1 MLAYLATKEQFLSD
15 APQIEDI
22 VKKSVFEKLNLNVG
36 KSEYEAWRN
45 SLGNAMFHVINGSQI
60 PDDAG
65 VAVEYR
71 LNGRR
76 FRIDFMIAG
85 QDSQGQSSVVI
96 VELKQWTDIK
106 PSPTPNH
113 VITYLG
119 GGLREERHPS
129 YQAWSYQSHLELY
142 NEFIYS
148 EEVTI
153 DSCAYLHNCV
163 ENSVIGASLYEE
175 LLRKSP
181 VFIKGE
187 RDKLRNLIEKQI
199 TGGNGVELLEKIDKS
214 PIRPSKQLADAVGN
228 MLKGDQEFV
237 LLDEQITV
245 YEKILEASR
254 DSQRGAK
261 QVLLVKG
268 GPGTGKSVISINA
281 LAELTRQRLN
291 VKYVTP
297 NAAPRTVYESKLKDR
312 ISGDAFRHMF
322 SGSGS
327 FHKAAK
333 NDFDVLIVDEAH
345 RLSEKSGFYKNEGE
359 NQIKEIIASSA
370 CSVFFVDEAQKVT
383 WSDIGEISEIK
394 RFASECGAQIQEF
407 ELVSQFRCGGSDDYL
422 EWLEAILGI
431 KSSNQLFTKNSF
443 DFRVFESA
451 TDLHNAIRE
460 KNLANN
466 KSRVVAGYCWNWDS
480 KKNSNLFDIRIQKEG
495 YQARWNLSEYGNN
508 WIIDE
513 SSIDEVGCIHTCQ
526 GLELDYVGVIIG
538 EDLVFDGT
546 RVATD
551 PSKRAKTDQSLK
563 GYKKERKENPI
574 SADAKAD
581 ELIRNTYR
589 TLMSRGMKGC
599 YIFAV
604 DAKTRDFF
612 RSAIAKLPEGGWE

>member
-1 MLAYLATKEQFLSD
+1 VLAYLATKEQFLTD

-22 VKKSVFEKLNLNVG
+22 VKKSVFEKLNLSVG

-45 SLGNAMFHVINGSQI
+45 SLGNAMFHVINGSKI
-60 PDDAG
+60 PNDAG

-85 QDSQGQSSVVI
+85 QDNKGNSSVVI

-148 EEVTI
+148 EQVRVN
-153 DSCAYLHNCV
+153 SCAYLHNCV
-163 ENSVIGASLYEE
+163 ENSVVASSLYEE
-175 LLRKSP
+175 LLSKSP

-187 RDKLRNLIEKQI
+187 LGKLRILIEKQI
-199 TGGNGVELLEKIDKS
+199 IGGDGVGLIKEIDQS
-214 PIRPSKQLADAVGN
+214 PIRPSKQLAEAVGN
-228 MLKGDQEFV
+228 MLKGDEEFV
-237 LLDEQITV
+237 LLDEQVTV
-245 YEKILEASR
+245 YEKIIEASR
-254 DSQRGAK
+254 ASQSGSK
-261 QVLLVKG
+261 QVLIVKG

-281 LAELTRQRLN
+281 LAALTRQRLN

-297 NAAPRTVYESKLKDR
+297 NAAPRSVYESKLKDR

-327 FHKAAK
+327 FHKSER

-359 NQIKEIIASSA
+359 NQIKEIINSSA

-383 WSDIGEISEIK
+383 WSDIGEIGEIK
-394 RFASECGAQIQEF
+394 RFASESGAKIQEF
-407 ELVSQFRCGGSDDYL
+407 ELISQFRCGGSDDYL
-422 EWLEAILGI
+422 EWLEGILGI
-431 KSSNQLFTKNSF
+431 KNTTQLFSRSAF
-443 DFRVFESA
+443 DFKVFESA
-451 TDLHNAIRE
+451 TELHNVIRE
-460 KNLANN
+460 KNIENN

-480 KKNSNLFDIRIQKEG
+480 KKNPKLFDIRIPEEG
-495 YQARWNLSEYGNN
+495 YKAQWNLSDYGNN
-508 WIIDE
+508 WIIDKE
-513 SSIDEVGCIHTCQ
+513 SIDEVGCIHTCQ

-538 EDLVFDGT
+538 EDLVFDGSKLI
-546 RVATD
+546 TD

-563 GYKKERKENPI
+563 GYKKERKEDPV
-574 SADAKAD
+574 SAETKAD

-604 DAKTRDFF
+604 DKKTREFF
-612 RSAIAKLPEGGWE
+612 IDAIERLPKGIP

>member
-394 RFASECGAQIQEF
+394 RFASEYGAQIQEF

-422 EWLEAILGI
+422 EWLGAILGI